1 MIVLAWLK
9 IAGEWLWGFLKAI
22 PWPVYAFVLIILA
35 FWVYGEAR
43 HHAGVIEGET
53 NTQALWDASNEKQAR
68 ADKDLAGKQAQVTE
82 TTRIEYIDRVQTIR
96 LKGDTIIKEVVKYVP
111 LDTPALP
118 GGFRLLHDAAAA
130 GEIPDPAGAA
140 DAAPVPAA
148 TVAETVAANYTG
160 CLANAAAIESW
171 QAWATAQAKLTE

>member
-9 IAGEWLWGFLKAI
+9 LSVEWLWGFLKAI
-22 PWPVYAFVLIILA
+22 PWPVWAFVLVILA

-43 HHAGVIEGET
+43 HHAGVIEGEA
-53 NTQALWDASNEKQAR
+53 NTKARWDASNEQQDQ

-82 TTRIEYIDRVQTIR
+82 TVRTEYVDRWHEIHT
-96 LKGDTIIKEVVKYVP
+96 KGDTIIKEVVKYVP
-111 LDTPALP
+111 ADTPDLP

-130 GEIPDPAGAA
+130 GEVPDPAGAA
-140 DAAPVPAA
+140 DAAPVPAQ

-171 QAWATAQAKLTE
+171 QAWATAQANLTE